1 MSDASQVQTATEV
14 AADDSAVIHAV
25 VLAAIPQGVPTP
37 DDFRVETRPAA
48 PLGEGQVRVATLDIS
63 LDPYVRSTLG
73 GQHLGDRMTGIGD
86 VVPGRAVARVVES
99 ASSDRA
105 VGDLVLAET
114 GWTSSAVVD
123 AAATTVVQVPAG
135 VAPSAALGALGMPG
149 LTAYAAHVRHIA
161 PQPGDTVL
169 VASATGGV
177 GAVAGALAKAAGA
190 RAVAIVGSEE
200 KARVAVEELGYDAA
214 VLRGDD
220 LAEQLRTVC
229 PDKVNAY
236 LHMGDQA
243 TMDVVMEHLA
253 IGARVSL
260 IGVLDQ
266 SNGAAPTRVR
276 AGAIMAAR
284 ATLHGMV
291 VYDHVDLAAD
301 HVAAVGALLTEG
313 TMPLFEDRY
322 VGLDQAP
329 VAFSRMMSGQNVGK
343 VVVEVATA

>member
-1 MSDASQVQTATEV
+1 MSDASQVLSTADNAGEV
-14 AADDSAVIHAV
+14 TAV
-25 VLAAIPQGVPTP
+25 VLAAIPVGVPTAE
-37 DDFRVETRPAA
+37 DFRVTTLPAA
-48 PLGEGQVRVATLDIS
+48 ELGEGQVRVETLDLS

-73 GQHLGDRMTGIGD
+73 GRHLGDRMTDVGD
-86 VVPGRAVARVVES
+86 VIPGKSVARVVES
-99 ASSDRA
+99 RSADRA
-105 VGDLVLAET
+105 VGDLVLADT
-114 GWTSSAVVD
+114 GWTSSAVL
-123 AAATTVVQVPAG
+123 AAATTTPVRVPAG

-161 PQPGDTVL
+161 PQPGETVL

-177 GAVAGALAKAAGA
+177 GAVAGALVKAAGA
-190 RAVAIVGSEE
+190 RAVAIVGSAE

-220 LAEQLRTVC
+220 LADQLQATC

-291 VYDHVDLAAD
+291 VYDHFDLVGEQVD
-301 HVAAVGALLTEG
+301 VVGRLLTEG
-313 TMPLFEDRY
+313 VMPLFEDRY

-329 VAFSRMMSGQNVGK
+329 LAFSKMMGGLNVGK
-343 VVVEVATA
+343 VVVQVRSA